1 MESSIKMMRL
11 ILGISGTCLLL
22 MSAGNGQHSEL
33 KADEVKNS
41 VPLYKR
47 ADAPAEQRVA
57 DLIGR
62 MTLRDKLAQL
72 CGFWPTEEV
81 KADTSIEAFAREY
94 CRKNLAYGV
103 GTIGPVNLPLAKDVL
118 LRNTIQKFLV
128 ENTRL
133 GIPVIF
139 HDEGCHGLMKD
150 EATSFPMPIG
160 LACCWD
166 EGLIKEIYDVVGR
179 EMRSRGGHQALT
191 PIVDVARDPRWGRI
205 EEMLGED
212 PFLNARLGAA
222 MVSGLQGGVT
232 GEIDSQHVMST
243 LKHFAGHGTPEGG
256 LNHGPTLCGP
266 REFREVHLAPF
277 EYAIKAARP
286 AAVMASYNDVDG
298 VPSHANHWLLTDVLR
313 GEFGFT
319 GLVVSDYEG
328 VARLQTPQCIAKD
341 AAVAARLALEAG
353 VQMELPNPT
362 GFPKLEQLVQSG
374 VIKEK
379 LIDAAVR
386 SVLLAK
392 FKLGLFEN
400 AMADANEA
408 RQILLRPESRRL
420 ALRAAHESIVL
431 LKNEAGLL
439 PLSTAKYPK
448 IAVIGPNADIARL
461 GGYSGT
467 PLKTVS
473 LLEGIRNK
481 VAGRAEVQFAQGCVV
496 IKNERRNAFLNW
508 KGVDELQLATIEEN
522 RPLIEEASLTAA
534 RADIVVLA
542 LGDVECTCREAWAA
556 NHLGDRSSLD
566 LPGSQMDL
574 ARAVLTTGK
583 PVILY
588 LMNGRP
594 PVLGE
599 LKDRSKAILEGW
611 YMGEETGTA
620 AADILFGD
628 VAPSGKLTVS
638 FPKTI
643 GQLPC
648 YYSKRS
654 AAGEFNYLFGDN
666 EPEFP
671 FGYGQSYTTF
681 SYANVRV
688 KDESIPTDGNTIISV
703 DVTNTGPMGADEIVQ
718 FYVRQEVASVTRPV
732 KQLIGFRRIHLEPG
746 EKMTVTLPLEA
757 ASLAIYDVNMNR
769 RTEPE
774 IYRIMVGPSS
784 KELSSVRMLVT
795 AK

>member
-1 MESSIKMMRL
+1 MTRL
-11 ILGISGTCLLL
+11 ILGVCGAWLLVMSGSYE
-22 MSAGNGQHSEL
+22 MPGEL
-33 KADEVKNS
+33 QAAQVDDS

-47 ADAPAEQRVA
+47 ADAPIEQRVD
-57 DLIGR
+57 DLLQR
-62 MTLRDKLAQL
+62 MTLREKLAQL
-72 CGFWPTEEV
+72 CASCPTDEP
-81 KADTSIEAFAREY
+81 KAETSIEAFAQEF
-94 CRKNLAYGV
+94 CRRRLADGV

-118 LRNTIQKFLV
+118 FRNTIQKFLR

-166 EGLIKEIYDVVGR
+166 EELIKEIYDVVGR
-179 EMRSRGGHQALT
+179 EMRSRGGQQALT
-191 PIVDVARDPRWGRI
+191 PILDVARDPRWGRI
-205 EEMLGED
+205 EETLGED

-232 GEIDSQHVMST
+232 GEVDSQHVMST
-243 LKHFAGHGTPEGG
+243 LKHFVGHGTPEGG
-256 LNHGPTLCGP
+256 LNQSPAICGP
-266 REFREVHLAPF
+266 RELREVHLSPF
-277 EYAIKAARP
+277 EYVIRAARP
-286 AAVMASYNDVDG
+286 AAVMPSYNEVDG
-298 VPSHANHWLLTDVLR
+298 VPSHANRWLLRDVLR

-341 AAVAARLALEAG
+341 AADAARLALEAG

-374 VIKEK
+374 IVEEK
-379 LIDAAVR
+379 LIDEAVR
-386 SVLLAK
+386 AVLRAK

-400 AMADANEA
+400 AMADADEA
-408 RQILLRPESRRL
+408 RQVLHRPESRRL

-439 PLSTAKYPK
+439 PLSTVKYPK
-448 IAVIGPNADIARL
+448 IAVIGPNGDIARL

-467 PLKTVS
+467 PLETVS
-473 LLEGIRNK
+473 LLEGIRKK
-481 VAGRAEVQFAQGCVV
+481 VAGRAEVLFARGCVV
-496 IKNERRNAFLNW
+496 IKNDRRNAFSNW
-508 KGVDELQLATIEEN
+508 KRVDEVQLATVVEN
-522 RPLIEEASLTAA
+522 QPLIEEARHTAA
-534 RADIVVLA
+534 QADLVILA
-542 LGDVECTCREAWAA
+542 LGDVECTCREAWAP

-574 ARAVLTTGK
+574 ARAVLAAGK
-583 PVILY
+583 PVVLY

-599 LKDRSKAILEGW
+599 LKDRANAIIEGW

-628 VAPSGKLTVS
+628 VAPAGKLTVS

-648 YYSKRS
+648 YYSKKS
-654 AAGEFNYLFGDN
+654 GAGEFNYEFGDN

-671 FGYGQSYTTF
+671 FGFGLSYTTF
-681 SYANVRV
+681 VYGNLRV
-688 KDESIPTDGNTIISV
+688 KDESIRSDGVTTVSV
-703 DVTNTGPMGADEIVQ
+703 DVTNTGLMGADEIVQ
-718 FYVRQEVASVTRPV
+718 LYVRQELASVTRPV
-732 KQLIGFRRIHLEPG
+732 KQLIGFQRIHLEPG
-746 EKMTVTLPLEA
+746 ETKTVTVLLEA
-757 ASLAIYDVNMNR
+757 ASLAIYDIQMHR
-769 RTEPE
+769 HTEPG
-774 IYRIMVGPSS
+774 IYKIMVGPSS
-784 KELSSVRMLVT
+784 KKLSSTLLQIME
-795 AK
+795 